1 MYIKLNKI
9 LYSSGEISQF
19 NMQMKFH
26 ASIRREGGTKSI
38 EFMLEIGTNMLASGP
53 RPFFFHYLCTF

>member
-1 MYIKLNKI
+1 M
-9 LYSSGEISQF
+9 ISQF

-26 ASIRREGGTKSI
+26 ALIRREGQKSI